1 MLHLVAAQCFSA
13 VGAERGAVW
22 LGGLVLIAAVILSRD
37 RFALEHGVELSGAL
51 QRWHTFTPSENKRKE
66 NANSQVCTLQI
77 AKKDDDRE
85 GHLPQG
91 IFTVLAVILLP

>member
-13 VGAERGAVW
+13 VGAERGAVR
-22 LGGLVLIAAVILSRD
+22 LGGVDLIAAVILSRD

-66 NANSQVCTLQI
+66 NANRQVCTLQI

-85 GHLPQG
+85 GRLPQG